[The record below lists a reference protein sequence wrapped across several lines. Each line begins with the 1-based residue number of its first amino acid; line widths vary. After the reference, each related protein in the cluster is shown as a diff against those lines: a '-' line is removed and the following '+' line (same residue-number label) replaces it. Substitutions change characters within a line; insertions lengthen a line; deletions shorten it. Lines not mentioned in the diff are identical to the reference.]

1 MGARPPHTV
10 IAGKARHSNKN
21 SPRPAEVPVSHV
33 QHRRQPTPARYH
45 PPRPAPRSVRFRFE
59 IGPAQPDQTDVE
71 ARTASSRAKA
81 TCDTSEPS
89 ESSRP
94 AEPDRS
100 RAGVRPISTR
110 KWTDLAA
117 ECDRSR
123 AGSGPISTRS
133 ATDLGAELDRS
144 RGGAHEPA
152 RDRPVRL
159 PWRRFAAC
167 GPCPE
172 RPRLNSCSRPLRT
185 GA

>member
-123 AGSGPISTRS
+123 AGMRPISAKGCAGAVRAGQGQGRPASGPARGGRGQWLSGLSRAIRS
-133 ATDLGAELDRS
+133 ASRS
-144 RGGAHEPA
+144 
-152 RDRPVRL
+152 
-159 PWRRFAAC
+159 
-167 GPCPE
+167 
-172 RPRLNSCSRPLRT
+172 
-185 GA
+185 